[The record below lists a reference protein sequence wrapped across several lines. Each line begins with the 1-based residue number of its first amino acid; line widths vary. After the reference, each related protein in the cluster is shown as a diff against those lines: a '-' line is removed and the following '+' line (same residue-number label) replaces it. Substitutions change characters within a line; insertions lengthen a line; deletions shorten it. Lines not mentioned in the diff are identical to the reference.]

1 MIWRRLK
8 KRKQQALPRVIS
20 AVSAK
25 NRFEFLKARIV
36 FRFLGF
42 VAFVIVLCLFSIWA
56 RVQVVG
62 LNYDINALK
71 QQRESLLDDNKR
83 FRIELSVLL
92 SPARIEKVFAEGLSL
107 ALPDKSRVVEVKWT
121 EQNKE

>member
-1 MIWRRLK
+1 MIWQKFK
-8 KRKQQALPRVIS
+8 KRKQQSLPRVIS
-20 AVSAK
+20 VVPTK

-62 LNYDINALK
+62 LGYDINALR
-71 QQRESLLDDNKR
+71 QQRESLLDENKR

-92 SPARIEKVFAEGLSL
+92 SPARVEKVFADGLSL
-107 ALPDKSRVVEVKWT
+107 GLPDKDRVIEISFREKGQ
-121 EQNKE
+121 E